1 MIKFDIVS
9 SLSKLDSL
17 YINNDILI
25 NDKKDIEVLGLSSY
39 DRPLY
44 LSELDKILKNREYH
58 VVSRKLISDNK
69 LYLVKD
75 EFSNTTSNLGEDE
88 YYNYNDYINN
98 SMLINDVKIEDDFDS
113 KIISGNIT
121 IGDEY
126 KNIIEKEAGM
136 TLYSTSKIII
146 DILDGS
152 ISLNLVEPDEYTNT
166 ISLIDVKKKVAQVGL
181 SGKID
186 LTVDYTIDGII
197 YGKDLTFEAFS
208 YNGASQDNP
217 VLVESDFVSSYDYF
231 DIEYING
238 IIRVIPKSDKIDE
251 CIISNC
257 MLTYGC
263 I

>member
-9 SLSKLDSL
+9 SLSKSGSL

-25 NDKKDIEVLGLSSY
+25 NGNFEVLGLSSY

-44 LSELDKILKNREYH
+44 LSELDNILKNREYH

-88 YYNYNDYINN
+88 YYNYNDNINN
-98 SMLINDVKIEDDFDS
+98 SMLINDVKIEDDFDN
-113 KIISGNIT
+113 KYISGNIT

-146 DILDGS
+146 DILNGS
-152 ISLNLVEPDEYTNT
+152 ISLNLIEPDEYTNT
-166 ISLIDVKKKVAQVGL
+166 ISLIDIKKKVAQVGL

-208 YNGASQDNP
+208 YNEPSTLTFIFTCLLFHPFEHD
-217 VLVESDFVSSYDYF
+217 LSFLIHISWLWLF
-231 DIEYING
+231 YITQN
-238 IIRVIPKSDKIDE
+238 S
-251 CIISNC
+251 
-257 MLTYGC
+257 
-263 I
+263 